1 MIQII
6 PHGASPMNGYVT
18 LTFRLTNLRA
28 FWSADLN
35 MPQNGVTLYTDLVMF
50 SVPIILSWELI
61 ILSHTH
67 WATRSHDCPF
77 LKFDVRNIAALLD
90 VFPLPVVEFS
100 IVK

>member
-1 MIQII
+1 M
-6 PHGASPMNGYVT
+6 
-18 LTFRLTNLRA
+18 
-28 FWSADLN
+28 
-35 MPQNGVTLYTDLVMF
+35 GVTLYTDFVMF

-90 VFPLPVVEFS
+90 VFPLPGVEFS